1 MAYNAY
7 TVHGND
13 DGTIGVFSSWAKA
26 TECAMNYCGDNAYED
41 RTDYSQGEGRNR
53 AWDVRNFEGD
63 MSGANITRWIVR

>member
-7 TVHGND
+7 TVYGND